1 MAHDEETRETHQTPG
16 QALNRAD
23 THNCYLITFNGVAV
37 VVETSD
43 KAPLGHGQEV
53 EEWVDGEYSAV
64 GPILML
70 DSTSKPAEA
79 DGDSEGGRGGRGCGG
94 GRC

>member
-53 EEWVDGEYSAV
+53 EEWVHGEYSAV
-64 GPILML
+64 GPILMP
-70 DSTSKPAEA
+70 DSTSKPEA
-79 DGDSEGGRGGRGCGG
+79 DGDSGG
-94 GRC
+94 G